1 MKTKNLEEILKKMT
15 KILLGVLDQLNR
27 ERRVFE
33 IV

>member
-1 MKTKNLEEILKKMT
+1 MKTKKLEEILKKMT